1 MSVKQ
6 KDINA
11 KYVAGGNMNNTY
23 FNFSNSVP
31 GYSYMNT
38 LIRRLK
44 KEMADNNICK
54 ETLENLTHLS
64 TRTSREKLIGLEKK
78 LEAGNRTEDIDFAQD
93 VKEAFYRK
101 IKKTENYASA
111 QEIYAYLLSEVC
123 SRFVD
128 HVYPCIIEGKSKS
141 EVNFLIA
148 KFVFEPIQCMLGEN
162 ILKIFRTDIEGM
174 LYFLTDNCHIKWSK
188 DVDL

>member
-1 MSVKQ
+1 M
-6 KDINA
+6 
-11 KYVAGGNMNNTY
+11 
-23 FNFSNSVP
+23 
-31 GYSYMNT
+31 
-38 LIRRLK
+38 
-44 KEMADNNICK
+44 
-54 ETLENLTHLS
+54 THLS

-78 LEAGNRTEDIDFAQD
+78 LEAGNRIEDIDFAQD

-101 IKKTENYASA
+101 IKRTENYASA

-188 DVDL
+188 DVNL

>member
-6 KDINA
+6 KDIDA
-11 KYVAGGNMNNTY
+11 KNVAGENMYNTY
-23 FNFSNSVP
+23 FNFNTSIP
-31 GYSYMNT
+31 GSSYMNT
-38 LIRRLK
+38 LIQRLK

-78 LEAGNRTEDIDFAQD
+78 LEAGNRIEDIDFAQD

-101 IKKTENYASA
+101 IKRTENYASA

-188 DVDL
+188 DVNL